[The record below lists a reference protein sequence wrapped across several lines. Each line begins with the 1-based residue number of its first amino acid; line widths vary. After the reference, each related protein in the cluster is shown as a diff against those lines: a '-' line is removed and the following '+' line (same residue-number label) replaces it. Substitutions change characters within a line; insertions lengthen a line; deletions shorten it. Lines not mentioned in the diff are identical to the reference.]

1 MCAKAKQ
8 DSGTSWCHDN
18 AWAYITNHRRW
29 IVNMFCLMLCTI
41 SVYCILNTSFFLQSC
56 FLQIKGKNNMIMIYV
71 FLPTAQH
78 FLSVPSET
86 VTNHCRKT
94 FICWEEMASIHIRT
108 PNPQRWYTWESMWK
122 TVVSQVHC
130 PQTSYLHVIFNRI
143 TLVLSLKYSSWI
155 AS

>member
-56 FLQIKGKNNMIMIYV
+56 FLQIKGKNNMIMIY
-71 FLPTAQH
+71 FCQLHNIFCLCLPRQSQITVGKL
-78 FLSVPSET
+78 LSVG
-86 VTNHCRKT
+86 RK
-94 FICWEEMASIHIRT
+94 WQASTLEHQIHSDGI
-108 PNPQRWYTWESMWK
+108 PG
-122 TVVSQVHC
+122 SQCERLLSARCTALKPH
-130 PQTSYLHVIFNRI
+130 IFMLFLI
-143 TLVLSLKYSSWI
+143 E
-155 AS
+155 